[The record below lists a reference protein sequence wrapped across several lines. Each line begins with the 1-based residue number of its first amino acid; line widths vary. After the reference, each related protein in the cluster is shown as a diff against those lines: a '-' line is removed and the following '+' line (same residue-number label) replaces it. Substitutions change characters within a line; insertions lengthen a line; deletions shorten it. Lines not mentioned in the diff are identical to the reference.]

1 MSFLTFV
8 GGMAKKVNE
17 IKAEERAF
25 EKDLMLQT
33 AKIKTE
39 AEYDPDEMLDHTVS
53 WNYTDAKGKSQK
65 ANISFRAGDPL
76 NASLFKDEND
86 RIDSG
91 TIGLKQLNALPPEAV
106 KALIAGQDPN
116 NANHGAYNKIAPVF
130 DYIGNK
136 YSNINTNQSG
146 ATIGTSSLGMGF
158 DDSVY
163 NHFLAPI
170 DQSIIGLNVINS
182 RDDIINNSNIDFN
195 NLEADEQESINMF
208 ADGLFGVINE
218 GGSVIPSNDVQN
230 NLTTALGNPVLLE
243 DKGLTF
249 NLISEGLKGSLV
261 QRQGQSQQYL
271 IAPLSKK
278 EINFLPQVKAM
289 TDANFNSTNITY
301 EIGKA
306 FMGYTGKD
314 AEGNDVVYEGLANY
328 QSGGGFTFNVK
339 TRIEGMLDTASDI
352 GKILNPKFQSMRNLS
367 AQEERRV
374 ARFDEQ
380 GREISRAFYT
390 GAKDLSTGDGT
401 KLIKDKLYDGMTISR
416 AMNIDVTNKDVGLME
431 RIQALQIHLAFQ
443 VAIAS
448 QGYEGGK
455 AVSDADF
462 DRAWSLVGGGE
473 KGLFRS
479 MVSKEEVEAKL
490 KTLLGILGS
499 NMAYNQA
506 FEGMADGVK
515 FKGATI
521 YRNTTYDYWS
531 KNIAPVVSQ
540 DGASEP
546 NDYGYWFLSTIG
558 QPSPVEINWES
569 KKDKIRFDTGFT
581 EGDFARRRM

>member
-39 AEYDPDEMLDHTVS
+39 AQYDPDEMVDHTVS
-53 WNYTDAKGKSQK
+53 WNYTDAQGKTQE
-65 ANISFRAGDPL
+65 ANINFRAGDPL

-86 RIDSG
+86 RVDSG

-106 KALIAGQDPN
+106 KALIEGKDPTS
-116 NANHGAYNKIAPVF
+116 ANHAAYNKIAPVF
-130 DYIGNK
+130 NYIGNK
-136 YSNINTNQSG
+136 YSKIDTTQSG

-158 DDSVY
+158 NESIY
-163 NHFLAPI
+163 NEFLAPI
-170 DQSIIGLNVINS
+170 DKSIIGLNVINS
-182 RDDIINNSNIDFN
+182 RDDIINNSNINFSS
-195 NLEADEQESINMF
+195 LQKDEQESVSMF

-218 GGSVIPSNDVQN
+218 GGTVIPSNEVQN

-249 NLISEGLKGSLV
+249 NLISEGLKGTLV
-261 QRQGQSQQYL
+261 QRQGGSQQYL

-278 EINFLPQVKAM
+278 EINFLPQVQSM

-306 FMGYTGKD
+306 LMGYTGKD
-314 AEGNDVVYEGLANY
+314 ADGNDVIYEGLANY
-328 QSGGGFTFNVK
+328 KSGGGFTFDVK
-339 TRIEGMLDTASDI
+339 TRIEGFLDTTTDL
-352 GKILNPKFQSMRNLS
+352 GKILNPKFQSMRQLS
-367 AQEERRV
+367 AQQEKRV

-380 GREISRAFYT
+380 GNEVLRGFYT
-390 GAKDLSTGDGT
+390 EAKDTFTGDGT
-401 KLIKDKLYDGMTISR
+401 TLVKDKLYDGMTISR
-416 AMNIDVTNKDVGLME
+416 AMSIDVTNKDVGLME

-462 DRAWSLVGGGE
+462 DRAWSLVGGGQ

-479 MVSKEEVEAKL
+479 MTSKEEVEAKL

-515 FKGATI
+515 FKGARL

-531 KNIAPVVSQ
+531 KNIAPRVSE
-540 DGASEP
+540 DASSEP
-546 NDYGYWFLSTIG
+546 NDYGYWFLTTIG
-558 QPSPVEINWES
+558 QPSPVNINWES
-569 KKDKIRFDTGFT
+569 KKDAVRFKGFT
-581 EGDFARRRM
+581 DGDFARRR

>member
-39 AEYDPDEMLDHTVS
+39 AEYDPDEMIDHTVS
-53 WNYTDAKGKSQK
+53 WNYTDAQGKTQE
-65 ANISFRAGDPL
+65 ANINFRAGDPL

-86 RIDSG
+86 RVDSG
-91 TIGLKQLNALPPEAV
+91 TIGLKQLNALPPEAI
-106 KALIAGQDPN
+106 KALIEGKDPTS
-116 NANHGAYNKIAPVF
+116 ANHAAYNKVAPVF
-130 DYIGNK
+130 NYIGNK
-136 YSNINTNQSG
+136 YSQINTTASG
-146 ATIGTSSLGMGF
+146 ATIGTSSRGMGF
-158 DDSVY
+158 NKTIY

-170 DQSIIGLNVINS
+170 DKSIIGLNVINS
-182 RDDIINNSNIDFN
+182 RDDIINNSNINFSS
-195 NLEADEQESINMF
+195 LQKDEQESVSMF

-218 GGSVIPSNDVQN
+218 GGTVIPSNEVQN

-249 NLISEGLKGSLV
+249 NLISEGLKGTLV
-261 QRQGQSQQYL
+261 QRQGGSQQYL

-278 EINFLPQVKAM
+278 EINFLPQVQSM

-306 FMGYTGKD
+306 LMGYTGKD
-314 AEGNDVVYEGLANY
+314 ADGNDVIYEGLANY
-328 QSGGGFTFNVK
+328 KSGGGFTFNVK
-339 TRIEGMLDTASDI
+339 SRIEGFLDTTTDL
-352 GKILNPKFQSMRNLS
+352 GKILNPKFQSMRQLS
-367 AQEERRV
+367 AQQERRV

-380 GREISRAFYT
+380 GNEILRGFYT
-390 GAKDLSTGDGT
+390 EAKDTFTGDGT
-401 KLIKDKLYDGMTISR
+401 TLVKDKLYDGMTIAR
-416 AMNIDVTNKDVGLME
+416 AMSIDVTNKDVGLME

-462 DRAWSLVGGGE
+462 DRAWSLVGGGQ

-479 MVSKEEVEAKL
+479 MTGKEEVEAKL

-515 FKGATI
+515 FKGARL

-531 KNIAPVVSQ
+531 KNIAPRVSE
-540 DGASEP
+540 DASSEP
-546 NDYGYWFLSTIG
+546 NDYGYWFLTTIG
-558 QPSPVEINWES
+558 QPSPVDINWES
-569 KKDKIRFDTGFT
+569 KKDAIRFKGFT
-581 EGDFARRRM
+581 DGDFARRR